1 MSLAAC
7 ACVPPGTKAT
17 FSPVTSGGATTPGP
31 GENRS
36 TEEYAVTPKAPIGPA
51 SSKNVKPSMTS
62 PGNKPSC
69 AAVKPTSGGGAA
81 DGGIGPDGIKMSP
94 PVAGIAV
101 NDTDGG
107 SRMKL

>member
-1 MSLAAC
+1 
-7 ACVPPGTKAT
+7 
-17 FSPVTSGGATTPGP
+17 
-31 GENRS
+31 
-36 TEEYAVTPKAPIGPA
+36 
-51 SSKNVKPSMTS
+51 MTS